1 MKKSSVPANATDRL
15 VQFRARDAQRIASVV
30 REVESSRRQPKGSR
44 LPRAVGSGSGG
55 GDIQEATFC
64 GAWPKG
70 QKKTVTLGVGGS
82 STSTASAIN
91 WQFSIPPHDTGG
103 ENYSR
108 LCMVLM
114 DGEIAAANT
123 CDCSLVSVEF

>member
-1 MKKSSVPANATDRL
+1 MKKSSVPANKTDQP
-15 VQFRARDAQRIASVV
+15 VQFRAKDAQRIASVV
-30 REVESSRRQPKGSR
+30 HEVETGRRQPKGSW
-44 LPRAVGSGSGG
+44 LPRAFSGGGGSGG
-55 GDIQEATFC
+55 IREATFC

-70 QKKTVTLGVGGS
+70 QKKTVILGVGGS
-82 STSTASAIN
+82 STSTASAFN